1 MQQTPRNRKVHTTT
15 QRGGLAMSTLILNSL
30 EVRNFRAFRDL
41 KIERLGRVN
50 LLVGKN
56 NVGKTCLLEAIHLYA
71 SRASTPT
78 FIWEIMRTRRE
89 VKRPFVNVRDMLAAL
104 KYLFYGRNDIKPGLQ
119 PIQIGPINSPHEML
133 SIAVDW
139 SVTEI
144 RDGTLHTRPL
154 EPGEDYTADNLV
166 PRFTIQTAGTT
177 LSYPIDPSLP
187 QGILRLNSNEIP
199 CILIP
204 AHGLNGQR
212 LTELWD
218 GIALTKLQADVL
230 AALRL
235 IAPGL
240 VDLNFVSTPLSGGE
254 RIPVVKITDIDERLP
269 LYSLGDGMLRAL
281 GISLALVNA
290 KDGILLIDEFEN
302 GIYYSVQPDLWRLI
316 FQVAR
321 RLNVQVFATTHSWDC
336 IEGFQKAANADKQT
350 EGLLIRLESI
360 KGDIVSTLFDER
372 QQGIATREQIE
383 VR

>member
-1 MQQTPRNRKVHTTT
+1 M
-15 QRGGLAMSTLILNSL
+15 GTLILNSL

-41 KIERLGRVN
+41 KIEHLGRVN

-56 NVGKTCLLEAIHLYA
+56 NVGKTSLLEAIQLYA

-78 FIWEIMRTRRE
+78 FIWEIMSARRE
-89 VKRPFVNVRDMLAAL
+89 VKQPFVNVRDMLAAL

-119 PIQIGPINSPHEML
+119 PIQIGPINSPQEML
-133 SIAVDW
+133 SIAIDW
-139 SVTEI
+139 SFTET
-144 RDGTLHTRPL
+144 RDGTLHTRLL
-154 EPGEDYTADNLV
+154 EPREDYTSDSLA
-166 PRFTIQTAGTT
+166 PRFTIQAAGTA

-199 CILIP
+199 CLLTP
-204 AHGLNGQR
+204 AHGLSEQR
-212 LTELWD
+212 LIELWD
-218 GIALTKLQADVL
+218 GIALTKFEADVL

-235 IAPGL
+235 LAPGL
-240 VDLNFVSTPLSGGE
+240 VDLTFVSTPLSGGE
-254 RIPVVKITDIDERLP
+254 RIPIVKIIDSDEPLP
-269 LYSLGDGMLRAL
+269 LHSLGDGMLRAL

-302 GIYYSVQPDLWRLI
+302 GLYYTVQPELWQLI

-336 IEGFQKAANADKQT
+336 IEAFQKADKGGHQ
-350 EGLLIRLESI
+350 EDGLLIRLESKQGGI
-360 KGDIVSTLFDER
+360 IPTLFDER
-372 QQGIATREQIE
+372 QLGIATREQIE